1 MSDWSEAERHVERAH
16 ELYEAGRWR
25 DAEQELREALALNP
39 YRADWHFNLGLTLEA
54 DGRWIDAAAAYR
66 EAHELEPADDHTLLV
81 LGVACLR
88 ADLLDEALDCLT
100 RVHHRDPQDPE
111 PCVHLIEAYGR
122 LGRYDEAE
130 VMFYRALQDEGDHAL
145 AYANI
150 AECFLDTDDTA
161 RALDC
166 LRQAATI
173 DPTLPR
179 IHARL
184 ALAHSRAGR
193 KERARQLYLR
203 ELRDNPGDVDTLLD
217 LGCLL
222 AEMGRSIEA
231 GEKFRRVLELEPGN
245 PEARYHLSDLAI
257 AQHRYEDAR
266 GLLEQTLDV
275 EPDYPGAR
283 RQLARLDLRRGDIAA
298 ARRLLRRDL
307 RRLRSAP
314 RDFTDDDL
322 EELGELLLDVRLPHD
337 AERVFGRLVAR
348 QPGCHIAWRLLAVAR
363 FKAGRRAAGQAACRR
378 ALRIKADDVPS
389 LHNLALSLI
398 QDRRWG
404 AARAVVRRAMQ
415 IDPDDVQLRRLDLT
429 IRFRQIVRMLGR
441 VIRQPRRDSPEPD
454 AGGDQRH

>member
-1 MSDWSEAERHVERAH
+1 MSDWAEAERHVERAH

-54 DGRWIDAAAAYR
+54 DGRWSDAAAAYR
-66 EAHELEPADDHTLLV
+66 AAHELEPADDHTLLV
-81 LGVACLR
+81 LGSACLR

-100 RVHHRDPQDPE
+100 RVNQRQPDDPE
-111 PCVHLIEAYGR
+111 PCVHLIEVYGR
-122 LGRYDEAE
+122 LGRHDEAE

-150 AECFLDTDDTA
+150 AESFLDKNDSV

-166 LRQAATI
+166 LRQAAAI

-184 ALAHSRAGR
+184 ALAHARAGR

-203 ELRDNPGDVDTLLD
+203 ELRDNPGDLDTLLD

-222 AEMGRSIEA
+222 AEMGRSGEA
-231 GEKFRRVLELEPGN
+231 SEKFRRVLELEPTHA
-245 PEARYHLSDLAI
+245 EARYHLADLAI
-257 AQHRYEDAR
+257 AQHRHEHAR
-266 GLLEQTLDV
+266 GLLEQTLDCDA
-275 EPDYPGAR
+275 DYPGAR
-283 RQLARLDLRRGDIAA
+283 RLLARLDLRKGDLAG
-298 ARRLLRRDL
+298 ARRLLRRDM
-307 RRLRSAP
+307 RRLRTIP
-314 RDFTDDDL
+314 REFTDEDL
-322 EELGELLLDVRLPHD
+322 EELGELLLDVRLPQD

-348 QPGCHIAWRLLAVAR
+348 QPGSHIAWRLLAVSR

-378 ALRIKADDVPS
+378 ALRIKADDVAS

-404 AARAVVRRAMQ
+404 AARAVVRRALQ
-415 IDPDDVQLRRLDLT
+415 VDPDDVQLRRLDLT
-429 IRFRQIVRMLGR
+429 IRFRQVVRMLRRVVRGR
-441 VIRQPRRDSPEPD
+441 
-454 AGGDQRH
+454 AGAANAA